1 MSTKQRIKYFFILF
15 LPILLVSIL
24 INVVYSL
31 QAHEYIKVD
40 WLVVILLAIA
50 IDAFLTWR
58 QTRGEKK
65 GETK

>member
-15 LPILLVSIL
+15 LPIFLVSFL

-31 QAHEYIKVD
+31 EVHEFIKVD
-40 WLVVILLAIA
+40 WLIVILLAIA

-58 QTRGEKK
+58 QTRIPKK
-65 GETK
+65 DGLK